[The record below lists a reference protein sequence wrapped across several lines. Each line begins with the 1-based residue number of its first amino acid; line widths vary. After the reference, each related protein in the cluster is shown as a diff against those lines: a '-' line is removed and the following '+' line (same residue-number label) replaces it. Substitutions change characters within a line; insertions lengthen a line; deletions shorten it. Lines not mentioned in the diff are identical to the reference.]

1 LLAASPGGLGGI
13 RGLSHLRTILAGI
26 GTFVLPNHLAVC
38 NSTANLN
45 NDTHIA
51 DENLQKQLNNLAIE
65 MVRVIRGLH

>member
-1 LLAASPGGLGGI
+1 
-13 RGLSHLRTILAGI
+13 
-26 GTFVLPNHLAVC
+26 VLPNHLAVG